1 MTDRSLIFVKPDGVK
16 RKLVGEIVR
25 RIEAKN
31 LDIVAMKM
39 VRVDDELANQH
50 YAEHVGKPFFPGL
63 MEFIQSG
70 PVVAMV
76 VEGANV
82 VAALR
87 NIMGATNPVEAAPG
101 SIRADLAIDKG
112 ENLIHGSDSDESA
125 AREIALWFPELAN

>member
-16 RKLVGEIVR
+16 RGLIGQIVS
-25 RIEAKN
+25 RIENKN
-31 LDIVAMKM
+31 LKIVAMKM
-39 VRVDDELANQH
+39 LTVSDDLAKQH

-76 VEGANV
+76 VEAPNV
-82 VAALR
+82 VAAMR

-125 AREIALWFPELAN
+125 QREIALWFPELS

>member
-16 RKLVGEIVR
+16 RGLIGEIVR
-25 RIEAKN
+25 RIEAKS
-31 LDIVAMKM
+31 LRIVAMKM
-39 VRVDDELANQH
+39 VTVDDELAKQH

-76 VEGANV
+76 VEAPNV
-82 VAALR
+82 VAAMR
-87 NIMGATNPVEAAPG
+87 SIMGATNPVEAAPG
-101 SIRADLAIDKG
+101 SIRSDLAIDKG

-125 AREIALWFPELAN
+125 QREIALWFPELG

>member
-16 RKLVGEIVR
+16 RGLIGEIVR

-31 LDIVAMKM
+31 LRIVAMKM
-39 VRVDDELANQH
+39 VTVDDELAKQH

-76 VEGANV
+76 VEAPNV
-82 VAALR
+82 VAAMR

-112 ENLIHGSDSDESA
+112 ENLVHGSDSDESA
-125 AREIALWFPELAN
+125 KREIALWFPELG